1 MCDSLKPQQWY
12 WIRRED
18 GSLAPYRFHQYRHQ
32 RGRRMGEFFVG
43 SMVQT
48 FPLSYVVGRAEMPE
62 LYTDQPP
69 SSSP

>member
-1 MCDSLKPQQWY
+1 
-12 WIRRED
+12 
-18 GSLAPYRFHQYRHQ
+18 
-32 RGRRMGEFFVG
+32 MGEFFVG

-62 LYTDQPP
+62 LYNTDQPP